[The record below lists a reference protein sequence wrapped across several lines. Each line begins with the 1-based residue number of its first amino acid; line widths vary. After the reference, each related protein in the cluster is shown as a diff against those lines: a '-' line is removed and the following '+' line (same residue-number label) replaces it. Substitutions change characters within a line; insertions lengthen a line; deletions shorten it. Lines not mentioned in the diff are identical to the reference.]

1 MFACVCLSVPSDPF
15 SAPSQEWKNRDFSKD
30 TWLEAVNPLVPSE
43 VCVAKVTQVKG
54 RLMWL
59 RLEGKRECVC
69 LSVCLCVSVCVIF
82 IKWGGWVLLSITF
95 FFCIKDQ
102 IIHRN

>member
-1 MFACVCLSVPSDPF
+1 MERLVSVDVCVFVCVCVSEPSDPF
-15 SAPSQEWKNRDFSKD
+15 FAPSQEWKNRDFSKD

-59 RLEGKRECVC
+59 RLEGKRDGDRERV
-69 LSVCLCVSVCVIF
+69 
-82 IKWGGWVLLSITF
+82 
-95 FFCIKDQ
+95 
-102 IIHRN
+102 NEE